1 MDAENYEKLAFL
13 NSEYGFLYI
22 FNQLTYPD
30 SWFYGKLLSLIYL
43 IIERDIFFLQ
53 LLNIIAFLI
62 SIVISIK
69 IKNKFF
75 GESSIIY
82 PFYFVALYPLLIQYT
97 SLTLRESFFT
107 MFLLLG
113 ILFIIKW
120 YEKRNLLN
128 FIFINIFFFINSLFY
143 IAGILPLI
151 IVWLYFLISFTKLF
165 FKNITNINI
174 KLFYLSIIIISILS
188 LYLFYNEYSN
198 FDIIYFDSL
207 NNIINF
213 EKWQFILS
221 ITLQGD
227 ARYPH
232 WLIPNNYLELPFKL
246 FVRFIYFL
254 YSPFIWDISKIS
266 HVVGLFDGI
275 FYSLFTYFIIK
286 NYKNIIRNKLI
297 LFIFLLFILEL
308 FIFAF
313 GTGNFGTGIRHRS
326 KFLLLFIIFSFP
338 YYPKIKFK

>member
-1 MDAENYEKLAFL
+1 M
-13 NSEYGFLYI
+13 
-22 FNQLTYPD
+22 
-30 SWFYGKLLSLIYL
+30 
-43 IIERDIFFLQ
+43 
-53 LLNIIAFLI
+53 NIIAFLI

-207 NNIINF
+207 YTI
-213 EKWQFILS
+213 
-221 ITLQGD
+221 
-227 ARYPH
+227 
-232 WLIPNNYLELPFKL
+232 
-246 FVRFIYFL
+246 
-254 YSPFIWDISKIS
+254 
-266 HVVGLFDGI
+266 
-275 FYSLFTYFIIK
+275 
-286 NYKNIIRNKLI
+286 
-297 LFIFLLFILEL
+297 
-308 FIFAF
+308 
-313 GTGNFGTGIRHRS
+313 
-326 KFLLLFIIFSFP
+326 
-338 YYPKIKFK
+338 